1 MGKSCG
7 RTINGLRGAIG
18 SLPEHFTYLPEE
30 SFPVNMVFGMKKPLE
45 VDQEVPHEESLP
57 AVVGDVKEDEGKSP
71 AVVLTGPAPHGTSA
85 RLL

>member
-1 MGKSCG
+1 
-7 RTINGLRGAIG
+7 
-18 SLPEHFTYLPEE
+18 
-30 SFPVNMVFGMKKPLE
+30 MVFCMKKPLE

-57 AVVGDVKEDEGKSP
+57 AAVGDVKEDEDGKSP